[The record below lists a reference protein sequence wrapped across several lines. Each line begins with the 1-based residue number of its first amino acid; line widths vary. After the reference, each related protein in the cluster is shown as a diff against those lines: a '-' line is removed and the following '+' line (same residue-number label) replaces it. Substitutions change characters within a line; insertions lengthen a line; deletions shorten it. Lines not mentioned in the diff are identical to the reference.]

1 MFDKAINGAITAT
14 LTNRENALNRE
25 GSYKPLEPQ
34 NVSVRDASM
43 TDILTRAVWA
53 RCTSSV
59 IDSAT
64 GKLVRI
70 SSAFKDGKPI
80 NKPLASKVSLFT
92 SDPNAKFRP
101 HSGITSISTNFKNS
115 YMQYITVNFTLWDP
129 ADFNKYESAFLKHG
143 NTVTVEWGWS
153 NCTAGGIKPNTGN
166 DFTALLK
173 QQNSEINSVGGEKCI
188 ASGLVKS
195 FSWNI
200 GPNGEYKCTTDLI
213 SMANNIFGAQV
224 GKDDTNIDSKKKAKA
239 EADAIK
245 EANLRFKIFMDK
257 LPAVIQQSKGGG
269 FTYYNESKKMGWCS
283 YEWFENRL
291 NTFFA
296 QESGKSGLV
305 VSKINTG
312 NQTCYNHANL
322 CATSWHC
329 MTGKVE
335 RVSEIEAVMNAD
347 PEGEADEYKGYDQA
361 TKDEYAIVQEILGT
375 LSGGVQPG
383 FYKGFVFSAKFL
395 QENFGNEVDSLQ
407 NALQSFWNTVSAE
420 YGGYFSTE
428 VVAHDTEPTIVVKSR
443 TTTPVPVA
451 SSGYTFKVYNK
462 KSLMKD
468 FNVNVK
474 MDSKLV
480 TQAMYHSNKG
490 TSTVGDQSTN
500 NPENIEATALG
511 YLMANENNPGDSG
524 VTQDEVFYDLIS
536 PMMKDLFVTGGGAYS
551 NTGYS
556 VTKDEWA
563 ALSPTGAGG
572 EEDVKQHQDD
582 IRKQHITEALVSD
595 MLDEGF
601 EYPEVDP
608 EKPLLIW
615 TLEGE
620 VVEGIRIAMMAGLD
634 NNNTGGAGGMVPIVP
649 IGVSFTLAGIGGIRP
664 FDVFNLSYLPDRYM
678 QNVDFRVTSVS
689 HDVSPQGW
697 NTKIDAN
704 MRVNYKAVEGKKT
717 AKTGDGKKYTAYD
730 YAKAYADLERQKK
743 ETEGA

>member
-1 MFDKAINGAITAT
+1 MFDKAINGSIVNT
-14 LTNRENALNRE
+14 LINRENAINRE
-25 GSYKPLEPQ
+25 GNYKPLEPQ

-43 TDILTRAVWA
+43 TDILTRSVWA
-53 RCTSSV
+53 RCTASV
-59 IDSAT
+59 KDKDTS
-64 GKLVRI
+64 KLVRI

-92 SDPNAKFRP
+92 SDPNTRFRP
-101 HSGITSISTNFKNS
+101 HSGITSINTNFKNS

-143 NTVTVEWGWS
+143 NTVMVEWGWS
-153 NCTAGGIKPNTGN
+153 NCVAGGIKPNSGN
-166 DFTALLK
+166 DFTAILK
-173 QQNSEINSVGGEKCI
+173 QQNAEINSVGGEKCI

-213 SMANNIFGAQV
+213 SMANNVFGAQV
-224 GKDDTNIDSKKKAKA
+224 GKDDTNIDTKKKAQA

-245 EANLRFKIFMDK
+245 KANLRFKIFMDK
-257 LPAVIQQSKGGG
+257 LPALIQQSQGGG
-269 FTYYNESKKMGWCS
+269 FTYYNESKRMGWCS

-291 NTFFA
+291 NTFFS

-305 VSKINTG
+305 LSKINTG
-312 NQTCYNHANL
+312 SQTCYNHANL

-347 PEGEADEYKGYDQA
+347 NKGEPDDYKGYDQA
-361 TKDEYAIVQEILGT
+361 TKDEYKIIQEILGA

-383 FYKGFVFSAKFL
+383 FYKGFVFSAEFL
-395 QENFGNEVDSLQ
+395 QENFGNEIDSLQ

-428 VVAHDTEPTIVVKSR
+428 VVAHDTEPTIAVKAR

-490 TSTVGDQSTN
+490 SSTLGDQSTN
-500 NPENIEATALG
+500 NPEEIEAVATGLV
-511 YLMANENNPGDSG
+511 MANENNPGDSG
-524 VTQDEVFYDLIS
+524 VLQDEVYDDIIS
-536 PMMKDLFVTGGGAYS
+536 PMMRDTWVTGGGGSS
-551 NTGYS
+551 NSGYS

-572 EEDVKQHQDD
+572 EVDAKQSVKDLENLA
-582 IRKQHITEALVSD
+582 TNEALIAD
-595 MLDEGF
+595 MLGEGL
-601 EYPEVDP
+601 EYPDVDP
-608 EKPLLIW
+608 NKPMLIW
-615 TLEGE
+615 TLDGE
-620 VVEGIRIAMMAGLD
+620 VIEGIRIAMMSGLD
-634 NNNTGGAGGMVPIVP
+634 NDNSGGAGGMVPIVP
-649 IGVSFTLAGIGGIRP
+649 IGASFTVAGIGGIRP
-664 FDVFNLSYLPDRYM
+664 FDIFNLSYLPDRYK

-704 MRVNYKAVEGKKT
+704 MRVNYKALEGKKT
-717 AKTGDGKKYTAYD
+717 AKHGDGKKYTAYD
-730 YAKAYADLERQKK
+730 YAKAYAELEKQKK
-743 ETEGA
+743 KTEGS